1 MEEKN
6 PHISIGQKFKH
17 KRKGTIY
24 ILRDVSDGNVVLV
37 SEDGETVMRIQLD
50 TLLSAGF
57 EPVYD

>member
-1 MEEKN
+1 MEEKF

-24 ILRDVSDGNVVLV
+24 VLRDVSDGNVVLV

-50 TLLSAGF
+50 NLVSGGF